1 MINNFNPSQ
10 NLRLIKKCPICN
22 TDYIQSQMQ
31 VLDESEFG
39 VLTYITCRSCGANL
53 LTKFASLPQGLIGNA
68 ILTDLE
74 PQEVMSFASMSD
86 LTADEVLEIQQN
98 FMGKDIINKIRK
110 FNQ

>member
-10 NLRLIKKCPICN
+10 NLRLIKQCPICN

-39 VLTYITCRSCGANL
+39 VLTYISCRTCGANL
-53 LTKFASLPQGLIGNA
+53 LTKFASFPQGLIGNA

-74 PQEVMSFASMSD
+74 AQEVMDFANMSE

-98 FMGKDIINKIRK
+98 FMAKDIIDKIK
-110 FNQ
+110 KS